1 LSEKKMNKQQFLQWL
16 ETHFPAHKFTSPR
29 LMAFLEIYGQLAK
42 PLSIKAA
49 QAWLSRN
56 KIPEKVV
63 LLLPKIAE
71 RVAQPVTLHHFSVS
85 IALNDEELAALQS
98 TAAKACSTP
107 AQFLPICLRIGFES
121 ECGIE

>member
-1 LSEKKMNKQQFLQWL
+1 MNRKEFEKWL
-16 ETHFPAHKFTSPR
+16 ETHFPGHKHMSPR
-29 LMAFLEIYGQLAK
+29 LMAFLEIYGHVAK
-42 PLSIKAA
+42 PIKIKAA
-49 QAWLSRN
+49 QAWLDRDR
-56 KIPEKVV
+56 IPEKAV